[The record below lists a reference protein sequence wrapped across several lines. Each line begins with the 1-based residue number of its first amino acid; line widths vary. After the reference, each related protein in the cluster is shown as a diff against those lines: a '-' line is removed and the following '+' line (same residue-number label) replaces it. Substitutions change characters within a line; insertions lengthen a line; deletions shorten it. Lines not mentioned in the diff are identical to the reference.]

1 MIAEVLTRISHK
13 DMPSAAYFSKS
24 LRRKSLSL
32 LDVSSGYAFVAKGIC
47 SLIFEKI
54 HSRELHYVIS
64 AVLHL
69 FIYPA
74 IAYSIMTFTGKS
86 L

>member
-1 MIAEVLTRISHK
+1 MDLTRISHK
-13 DMPSAAYFSKS
+13 DMSRAASFSKS

-54 HSRELHYVIS
+54 HSRGLHYVIS

-69 FIYPA
+69 FVYPA
-74 IAYSIMTFTGKS
+74 IAYSFKRFTGIS